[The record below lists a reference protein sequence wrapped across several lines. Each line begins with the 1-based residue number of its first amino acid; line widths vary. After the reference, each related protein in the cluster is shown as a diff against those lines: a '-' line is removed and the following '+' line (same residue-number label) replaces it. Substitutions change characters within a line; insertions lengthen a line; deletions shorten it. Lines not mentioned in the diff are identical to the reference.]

1 MREVEIRTG
10 VYGRR
15 IGNGRVVPVPK
26 GERVTLPDE
35 EAARLA
41 DLGVA
46 VYTDAPET
54 PAASPPAPSSA
65 NLYAPEPS
73 PESTD
78 AHPAGEAVTDSGEE
92 ASSDMDIVQLERM
105 SKSDLE
111 RMAADLGVNTSRAKT
126 KHDLAMLIA
135 AAGEAEDGETPPDL
149 DTGDIVR

>member
-1 MREVEIRTG
+1 MREVMIKTG

-15 IGNGRVVPVPK
+15 TENGRVVPVTK
-26 GERVTLPDE
+26 GEKVTLSDE

-41 DLGVA
+41 GLGVA
-46 VYTDAPET
+46 VYTDALEA

-65 NLYAPEPS
+65 NLYAPEPTPDS
-73 PESTD
+73 AD
-78 AHPAGEAVTDSGEE
+78 AHPAGEAGTDSGEE
-92 ASSDMDIVQLERM
+92 APSDVDIVRLERM

-135 AAGEAEDGETPPDL
+135 AVGEPEDGEALLDL
-149 DTGDIVR
+149 DAGDIVR